1 MADGRAK
8 RKLSSPKESPSKTAA
23 KQPRQGAFEASE
35 NLAQNT
41 GLNMPCENVDADFM
55 SDFDEWPDFCDR
67 FEEECQ
73 LYTLDLSKW
82 QRCKVLTVER
92 CANQNLLVTLEQK
105 RSKERA
111 KCFLASPWNTL
122 EHITPGLVV
131 SVQAVR
137 DESNSGHFIVNSK
150 DGFFVTNPDQ
160 LISGTTVVGAL
171 FCRRRGVLQEMF
183 RAIDADNQQMHIGTL
198 SHEIFQQCLTD
209 EHCTSFEHVRQ
220 KAESWLTSSKMVST
234 LYAYKLNTADALDI
248 LEPYIKEIANFL
260 AKHVHGRE
268 GSTPSV
274 QVGGKRDKNDTLTI
288 VRINDIEE
296 NIWCHQLGIK
306 GRIDATVSV
315 TNREPH
321 TEPTVEVMPLEL
333 KTGRAS
339 YSFEHSGQLVLYEL
353 MMNLVGHRVE
363 SGLLV
368 YLRDG
373 KVTRMVGNRN
383 TRRDLIMLR
392 NEIAHYI
399 DRWMIRNESAT
410 GDPPPLPLLPVLPEP
425 INNQRACVKCPYN
438 TVCTVM
444 VAKEPNQPT
453 RPESHGLA
461 LIADEASGHLTN
473 PDMDYFILWTGLIYL
488 EREESLKDYAVRKI
502 WTKDPEERV
511 QKGWCIAGLTLLGPV
526 RKVDGSY
533 YHTFSIDAPT
543 APSTQNGDSRPAI
556 VFEAGEYVVCSTYE
570 RIAVAAGHIQ
580 SYAGGEI
587 IASFE
592 RDLSVNYGGA
602 KFLLDRSDPYK
613 SAVFNLSNLA
623 MLLTNS
629 DEANRLRR
637 IIVDREAP
645 TFTEGF
651 LPKPMVPVAK
661 KLLERLNRHQ
671 KIATL
676 KAASADS
683 YCLLKGL
690 PGTGKTETI
699 VGLIRLLVAL
709 GQTVLLTSNTHSA
722 VDNVLKRLAQ
732 APEPKFIRLGSLD
745 RIDPAIRPFSAT
757 ELGEQCTT
765 PEQLSQLYEQFKIVA
780 VTCQGTS
787 HPLMLQRTFD
797 YCIVDEATQVFQ
809 SSVIRPLLRSRR
821 FLLVGDPEQLP
832 PVIRSNTARSL
843 GAAESLF
850 HRLDQPGAFCILP
863 TQYRMNSI
871 LTKLANDF
879 TYDGNL
885 VCGSD
890 TVANA
895 TLNLPHLGTIRRMY
909 DVERW
914 LMKTIS
920 NQLTLSAVALDTGN
934 SYRLHVEQKSEER
947 EAARRTTLNSKN
959 IPEAALV
966 AYICTALL
974 RAGVTGSSIGVMAP
988 FRAQVELIQQRL
1000 SGLQQRNR
1008 QARRPLSTTQLA
1020 SSPGEHPNEPFNDVS
1035 SIELII
1041 YSCTRTLDPDAARKL
1056 PNEQSGEDG
1065 NEILNDKRRLTVAIT
1080 RAKEKLILVGD
1091 WTSLDTYPP
1100 FRKLANVVSTTA
1112 FVTLHDQKNGFD
1124 WKNVL
1129 DTVTLLSDDS
1139 A

>member
-1 MADGRAK
+1 MNGPISATSLR
-8 RKLSSPKESPSKTAA
+8 R
-23 KQPRQGAFEASE
+23 R
-35 NLAQNT
+35 
-41 GLNMPCENVDADFM
+41 
-55 SDFDEWPDFCDR
+55 
-67 FEEECQ
+67 ECQ
-73 LYTLDLSKW
+73 QYTLDLTKW

-92 CANQNLLVTLEQK
+92 CANHSLLVLLEHK
-105 RSKERA
+105 RSKEKA

-122 EHITPGLVV
+122 EHITPDLTV
-131 SVQAVR
+131 SVQAVK
-137 DESNSGHFIVNSK
+137 DESNSGHFIVNST

-160 LISGTTVVGAL
+160 LISGTTVVGAM

-198 SHEIFQQCLTD
+198 AHEIFQQCLTD
-209 EHCTSFEHVRQ
+209 EHCTSLEHVRE
-220 KAESWLTSSKMVST
+220 KAESWLTSSKTVST
-234 LYAYKLNTADALDI
+234 LYAYKLNTAEAFDI
-248 LEPYIKEIANFL
+248 LEPYINEIAIFL

-268 GSTPSV
+268 GRTPFA
-274 QVGGKRDKNDTLTI
+274 QEGGKREQNDTLTI

-315 TNREPH
+315 TNREPR
-321 TEPTVEVMPLEL
+321 TDQTGDAEVMPLEL

-339 YSFEHSGQLVLYEL
+339 YSFEHSGQLALYEL
-353 MMNLVGHRVE
+353 MMNLVGHRVQ

-392 NEIAHYI
+392 NEIAYYI
-399 DRWMIRNESAT
+399 DRWMIRNESTTSNPLA
-410 GDPPPLPLLPVLPEP
+410 LPLLPALPEP

-444 VAKEPNQPT
+444 VAKEPNQPA

-461 LIADEASGHLTN
+461 LIANEASGHLTN
-473 PDMDYFILWTGLIYL
+473 SVMDYFILWTGLIYL

-502 WTKDPEERV
+502 WTKTPEERV
-511 QKGWCIAGLTLLGPV
+511 QKGWCMAGLTLLDPV
-526 RKVDGSY
+526 CKADDSY
-533 YHTFSIDAPT
+533 YHHFSIDSPT
-543 APSTQNGDSRPAI
+543 APPSHNDSRQPGASG

-570 RIAVAAGHIQ
+570 RVAVAAGHII
-580 SYAGGEI
+580 SYSGSEI

-592 RDLSVNYGGA
+592 RDLSVNYSGE

-613 SAVFNLSNLA
+613 SAVFNWSSLA
-623 MLLTNS
+623 MLLANS

-637 IIVDREAP
+637 IIVDREVP
-645 TFTEGF
+645 TFTEGI

-757 ELGEQCTT
+757 ELGDQCTT
-765 PEQLSQLYEQFKIVA
+765 PEQLSQLYEQFKVVA
-780 VTCQGTS
+780 VTCLGTS

-843 GAAESLF
+843 GATDSLF

-863 TQYRMNSI
+863 TQYRMNSV

-890 TVANA
+890 AVANS
-895 TLNLPHLGTIRRMY
+895 TLALPDLGTIRHMF
-909 DVERW
+909 DVEKW
-914 LMKTIS
+914 VIKTIS
-920 NQLTLSAVALDTGN
+920 NQLALSAVALDTGN
-934 SYRLHVEQKSEER
+934 SYQLHVEQMFEEK
-947 EAARRTTLNSKN
+947 EAGRKTILNCKN

-966 AYICTALL
+966 AYICSALL
-974 RAGVTGSSIGVMAP
+974 RAGVMGSSIGVIAP

-1000 SGLQQRNR
+1000 RGLQEKIR

-1020 SSPGEHPNEPFNDVS
+1020 TSSGEHSHEPFNDIS
-1035 SIELII
+1035 SIEVNTVDQFQGKDKKLII
-1041 YSCTRTLDPDAARKL
+1041 YSCTRTLDPDTARKL
-1056 PNEQSGEDG
+1056 PNEQSNGEDG

-1091 WTSLDTYPP
+1091 WTSLDAYPP
-1100 FRKLANVVSTTA
+1100 FKKLANVLNTTA
-1112 FVTLHDQKNGFD
+1112 FVTLHDQKYGFN
-1124 WKNVL
+1124 WQNVL
-1129 DTVTLLSDDS
+1129 DTVMLFSDDS